1 MLIDW
6 FTVGAQVLN
15 FVILAWLMK
24 RFLYQPILDAIDA
37 REQRIASALADA
49 DAKEAQAHKE
59 RDEFQ
64 QKNDNLDQQRAALMS
79 QATKDAEAER
89 QRLVGEARQAAD
101 AQNARR
107 QDAFRADAQRL
118 NLTLVRR
125 TQQEVFA
132 IARKALAD
140 LASASLEE
148 RVAAVFALMLRD
160 LGGEDKEKIAHALA
174 TATGPALVRSAFDL
188 PAEQRATIQ
197 AAVNEAFS
205 TDVTLSFE
213 TAPQLVAGVE
223 LSANGQKVAWSIA
236 GYLASLQEEVGQ
248 LLQQQPSPEPANP

>member
-6 FTVGAQVLN
+6 FTVGAQMLN

-24 RFLYQPILDAIDA
+24 RFLYQPILDAVDA
-37 REQRIASALADA
+37 REQRIAAALADA
-49 DAKEAQAHKE
+49 DAKEAQAQKE

-64 QKNDNLDQQRAALMS
+64 RKNDDFDQQRAALLS
-79 QATKDAEAER
+79 QATKDADAER
-89 QRLVGEARQAAD
+89 ERLLEEARQAAD
-101 AQNARR
+101 ALTARR
-107 QDAFRADAQRL
+107 QDAQRADAQRL
-118 NLTLVRR
+118 NEALVHR

-148 RVAAVFALMLRD
+148 RVAAVFARMLRD

-174 TATGPALVRSAFDL
+174 TATGPARVRSAFDL

-197 AAVNEAFS
+197 AAVDEAFS
-205 TDVTLSFE
+205 TDVALSFE

-223 LSANGQKVAWSIA
+223 LSANGQKLTWSIE

-248 LLQQQPSPEPANP
+248 LLQQQPAPEPANP

>member
-37 REQRIASALADA
+37 REQRIAAALADA

-64 QKNDNLDQQRAALMS
+64 QKNDDLDQQRAALMS

-118 NLTLVRR
+118 NQTLVRR

-148 RVAAVFALMLRD
+148 RVAAVFARMLGD
-160 LGGEDKEKIAHALA
+160 LGGEDKEKIAHAIA
-174 TATGPALVRSAFDL
+174 TAAGPALVRSAFDL

-205 TDVTLSFE
+205 TDVALSFE